1 VVSQRLALVGD
12 AAHTV
17 HPLAGQGV
25 NLGFRM
31 RRNWLPCCKE
41 GDAGDWMLLRR
52 YERERREA
60 VKTMQFTCDGLYRL
74 FHTQHVPGLS
84 WLRNTGLSLT
94 NRLTPLKRQFAR
106 HAIGF

>member
-1 VVSQRLALVGD
+1 
-12 AAHTV
+12 
-17 HPLAGQGV
+17 
-25 NLGFRM
+25 
-31 RRNWLPCCKE
+31 
-41 GDAGDWMLLRR
+41 MLLRR